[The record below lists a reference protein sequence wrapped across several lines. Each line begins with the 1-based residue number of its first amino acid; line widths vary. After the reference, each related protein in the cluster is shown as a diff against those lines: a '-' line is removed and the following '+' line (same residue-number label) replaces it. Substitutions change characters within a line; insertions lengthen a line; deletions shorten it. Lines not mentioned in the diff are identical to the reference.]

1 MDDSSYKLNFNLGKI
16 HASPQLEKAIKILK
30 YISENK
36 QYNEKNKH
44 NFLAL
49 INANWPPSAA
59 R

>member
-16 HASPQLEKAIKILK
+16 HASPQLEKAIEILK

-36 QYNEKNKH
+36 RYNEKNKH

-49 INANWPPSAA
+49 INAN
-59 R
+59 